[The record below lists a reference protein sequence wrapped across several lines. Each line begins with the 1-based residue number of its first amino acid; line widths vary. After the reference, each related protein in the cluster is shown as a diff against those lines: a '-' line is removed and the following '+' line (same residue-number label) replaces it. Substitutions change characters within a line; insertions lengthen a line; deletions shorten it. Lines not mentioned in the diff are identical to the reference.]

1 MHTEVYALEE
11 HANGGTDEFG
21 TTRPDIGSPER
32 RPTAAR
38 SKKEINEAKQLLLEL
53 GLTDCP
59 TQPEIAIPAQDQF
72 NLELALG

>member
-1 MHTEVYALEE
+1 MRTQIYAHPDLCTPRFMSTQVYALEE

-59 TQPEIAIPAQDQF
+59 T
-72 NLELALG
+72 